1 MATSYLMKS
10 KHEPA
15 KIIDQALKF
24 FGPAGE
30 GLDVKEQQENRLY
43 FQGSGGYIL
52 VQASETAQ
60 GSEVEL
66 ETREW
71 DYSVKR
77 FMERYS

>member
-1 MATSYLMKS
+1 MASYLMKS
-10 KHEPA
+10 KSEPA
-15 KIIDQALKF
+15 KIMDQALKF
-24 FGPAGE
+24 FGPRGA

-43 FQGSGGYIL
+43 FQGAGGYIL

-71 DYSVKR
+71 DYSVKK